1 MPSFTKLIAASALA
15 GAVLAAPTPRQPVKR
30 GFSVNQ
36 KIAKPYQ
43 APAVQ
48 LRKVYQKYNVAVPE
62 DVAKAA
68 QGDGSVA
75 AIPEEG
81 DVEYLS
87 PVEIGGQT
95 VNLDFDTGSADL

>member
-1 MPSFTKLIAASALA
+1 MPSITKLVTASALA
-15 GAVLAAPTPRQPVKR
+15 GAVLAAPAPRYPVKR
-30 GFSVNQ
+30 GFTINQ

-75 AIPEEG
+75 ATPEDG